1 MNLRIANINVE
12 NNTCEK
18 LLGVEIANK
27 LNFNGNLDGMIKKKK
42 LQSFHNL
49 IYHM

>member
-1 MNLRIANINVE
+1 MNLRTGNINVE

-27 LNFNGNLDGMIKKKK
+27 LNFNGNLDGMIKKESCKV
-42 LQSFHNL
+42 FT
-49 IYHM
+49 I